1 MVSSKSIFIIAPAS
15 HLIQI
20 FHTLNCANPN
30 ANPSAIYSTAL
41 NHIDSRNKQTF
52 QLLFS
57 FLYLLS
63 LSLSFSLS
71 LSLFFSV
78 SVYFPPSQT
87 PPPLPSSWCYR
98 SWCICWTYRQYQS
111 PTAARPS
118 CNGNLDASWPR
129 SLDVR
134 FQTRRLH
141 PSELDR
147 LEHAVTLWH
156 CHRAC
161 NSERWTLLWCAVMR
175 RNAPLM
181 MFNTINNKLI
191 ITAVFFVLFYVVSKE
206 RVTHEI
212 IMRHASLTLC
222 LPVGL
227 LLAVLSTQ
235 SGTNLLSLS
244 LFFSFFP
251 LIPLLFCSVL
261 LGDGCGGGMGEGSQ
275 KAKGD
280 GRPKFNETKS

>member
-1 MVSSKSIFIIAPAS
+1 
-15 HLIQI
+15 
-20 FHTLNCANPN
+20 
-30 ANPSAIYSTAL
+30 
-41 NHIDSRNKQTF
+41 
-52 QLLFS
+52 
-57 FLYLLS
+57 
-63 LSLSFSLS
+63 
-71 LSLFFSV
+71 
-78 SVYFPPSQT
+78 
-87 PPPLPSSWCYR
+87 
-98 SWCICWTYRQYQS
+98 
-111 PTAARPS
+111 
-118 CNGNLDASWPR
+118 
-129 SLDVR
+129 
-134 FQTRRLH
+134 
-141 PSELDR
+141 
-147 LEHAVTLWH
+147 
-156 CHRAC
+156 
-161 NSERWTLLWCAVMR
+161 
-175 RNAPLM
+175 

-251 LIPLLFCSVL
+251 LIPLLYCSVL